1 MCIFVC
7 FMYKGK
13 WSNDFKICLLNRS
26 VKIDFDCSSDR
37 KGGDGKHFVH
47 ELTLINMH
55 TYEAVAT
62 SASSVSVIVVVSL
75 FSLETQLIHQRQT
88 LLCVKLN
95 EFSEVSLDIN
105 IKIACNNDVFV
116 GERMRWMEKS
126 PSILIGPN

>member
-1 MCIFVC
+1 
-7 FMYKGK
+7 
-13 WSNDFKICLLNRS
+13 
-26 VKIDFDCSSDR
+26 
-37 KGGDGKHFVH
+37 
-47 ELTLINMH
+47 MH

-62 SASSVSVIVVVSL
+62 SASAVSVVVVVNVSL

-88 LLCVKLN
+88 LLRMKLN

-105 IKIACNNDVFV
+105 IKIACNNEVFV